1 MCITRVSVTHM
12 LYKVLPAQGEYMSYD
27 KQQPSM
33 LSATLV
39 GGIVGSVST
48 ALFLTLS
55 DEERRRRFF
64 KRVDALMEKT
74 GVTDAVEQGKEKL
87 QQGKEKAQDLAE
99 EGKDRAR
106 DLAQQAKDKV
116 RGIQP
121 GGQSSDDT
129 ESRSGD
135 DQNGRGRAGGRRGGQ
150 NG

>member
-1 MCITRVSVTHM
+1 
-12 LYKVLPAQGEYMSYD
+12 MSYD
-27 KQQPSM
+27 KQQPSI

-48 ALFLTLS
+48 AMYLTLS
-55 DEERRRRFF
+55 DAERRRRFF
-64 KRVDALMEKT
+64 KRLDSLMEST
-74 GVTDAVEQGKEKL
+74 GVNEMVDQGKDKV
-87 QQGKEKAQDLAE
+87 QQGREKAEDMVQQ
-99 EGKDRAR
+99 GKDRAK
-106 DLAQQAKDKV
+106 DLAERATDKV

-135 DQNGRGRAGGRRGGQ
+135 DQNGKGRAGGRRGGQ